1 MFDKVFADRRA
12 EEARKAGVYPR
23 FSAIRLRGACG
34 GGRRLSGDAKSV
46 FPNFALDSTYR
57 GDQLKDVKFGI
68 KAYSSHGNQSEKEDR
83 KWNSVN

>member
-34 GGRRLSGDAKSV
+34 GRRLSGDAKSV

-57 GDQLKDVKFGI
+57 GDRLNDVKFGI